1 LWVPRAAT
9 RTAPTVQRRFFLYRV
24 AKLCYTAAMT
34 HVRRSRFYY
43 LAWALCFL
51 WAARWSVAQQDAP
64 SVTDE
69 RFFEA
74 YRRGQPITQWPLKK
88 MLHEI
93 PELKGLKPA
102 IDQSQLPIILD
113 RVSANLQRF
122 VANFANTTALETI
135 DETAMAATTRRT
147 ARIEQFRYLI
157 LARPESGAFT
167 LTEYRTDLKG
177 REESG
182 EGLTP
187 EFIKTTG
194 FVSMALFFGPLEQ
207 PWSDFHHLGEH
218 AVDGSPTEVIA
229 FAEHIWPVAVT
240 GHWLVGGGSVPLL
253 VQGVAWIRSSDYQI
267 IKMRTDLLAPI
278 PPLTRM
284 TTKVSYAMNQL
295 EGGPP
300 DFWLPKQ
307 VEVIVDIGRFEFTN
321 RHKYADYRL
330 FRVESIIK
338 PD

>member
-1 LWVPRAAT
+1 MA
-9 RTAPTVQRRFFLYRV
+9 
-24 AKLCYTAAMT
+24 
-34 HVRRSRFYY
+34 HVRRSRFFY

-51 WAARWSVAQQDAP
+51 WAARWSVAQQDAS

-102 IDQSQLPIILD
+102 TDQSQLPRILD
-113 RVSANLQRF
+113 HVSTNLQKF

-135 DETAMAATTRRT
+135 DETAMAPTTRRA

-167 LTEYRTDLKG
+167 LAEYRTDLKG

-187 EFIKTTG
+187 GFIKTTG
-194 FVSMALFFGPLEQ
+194 FVSMALFLGPLEQ
-207 PWSDFHHLGEH
+207 PWSDFHHLGEQ
-218 AVDGSPTEVIA
+218 AVDGSPTEVVT
-229 FAEHIWPVAVT
+229 FAEHVWPVAVT
-240 GHWLVGGGSVPLL
+240 GRWLVGGTSVPLL

-307 VEVIVDIGRFEFTN
+307 VEVSVDIGRLVFTN
-321 RHKYADYRL
+321 RHKYSDYRL

-338 PD
+338 PESK

>member
-1 LWVPRAAT
+1 MAR
-9 RTAPTVQRRFFLYRV
+9 
-24 AKLCYTAAMT
+24 
-34 HVRRSRFYY
+34 VRRSRFFY

-64 SVTDE
+64 SVTDQ

-88 MLHEI
+88 TLHEI

-102 IDQSQLPIILD
+102 IDQSQLPRILD
-113 RVSANLQRF
+113 HVSTNLQRF
-122 VANFANTTALETI
+122 VSNFANITALETI
-135 DETAMAATTRRT
+135 DESAIGATARRT
-147 ARIEQFRYLI
+147 GRIEQFRYLI

-187 EFIKTTG
+187 GFIKTTG
-194 FVSMALFFGPLEQ
+194 FVSMALFLGPLEQ
-207 PWSDFHHLGEH
+207 PWSDFHHVGEQ
-218 AVDGSPTEVIA
+218 AIDGSLTEVVS
-229 FAEHIWPVAVT
+229 FAEHVWPVAVT
-240 GHWLVGGGSVPLL
+240 GRWLVGGGSVPLL
-253 VQGVAWIRSSDYQI
+253 VQGVAWVRSSDYQTI
-267 IKMRTDLLAPI
+267 RMRTDLLAPI

-307 VEVIVDIGRFEFTN
+307 VEVTVDIGRFVFTN
-321 RHKYADYRL
+321 RHKYSDYRL

-338 PD
+338 PESK